1 MTSSYKDNIENCY
14 QLADGVVP
22 AGTELAN
29 NELIDFATGLP
40 LIDDTTEEILTGD
53 SLETIV
59 LTDSGKCT
67 PIVISD
73 DPDYAVLVNVTN
85 RPQSEV
91 EVSLLGIPKQETALT
106 LFDTVN
112 IYGVN
117 SKEWVGTANYT
128 YFRDPSEYTFDDPYG
143 YYARH
148 VPTESAIQI
157 YAFPRRISFIYPFDD
172 NSGRFPGGYTNGV
185 QSGSWESVRAFR
197 YQPGRVTG
205 FTLGVRMSTLSQHD
219 GEVIQWGCRNTY
231 GDGYY
236 FQLERGT
243 DLYII
248 RTSPGLGTLKVP
260 REEWNGDKV
269 LVGTGRTGWGLDL
282 SRVTMFKIEFSWY
295 GAVGAKFLAYVPDG
309 NGEGRWVKLHY
320 ISAENRFEQ
329 PSLKSAYLRLFT
341 SVSTTAGTDQA
352 AFINLYGSSVYI
364 DGGDKGTV
372 VLGTAALEAP
382 KIIDQNSRSLLGLNV
397 KGSINGVPNQKAVY
411 PVTLSAYAS
420 VPTRFDLIYANG
432 CIPVQYGYGPGTSIS
447 RSASS
452 AIAVSVV
459 DEYNLSVNSGTFP
472 NISNELTGPLDYLSG
487 RRVKVEGTGI
497 FKTHVTAINSGL
509 TQITTDRPLPSG
521 TTSIRLSRMDA
532 HAYATGIIASGVTQG
547 SFFLQS
553 AGYYRLG
560 LWPQASGAYDSS
572 KQTIWA
578 NSQYPSLTYSYL
590 TGLVNGESGGDGC
603 QQTQPFTIAINSGVP
618 SATITIGGNSLVISG
633 TTNPWPIAV
642 VAELMDGASL
652 SDVTVIEG
660 TVISTAGVGATKAV
674 TSFTVSG
681 LSQSSAAAGGTF
693 YTAHKFEDAISD
705 PLSAVMADRQGSKI
719 LSTDNRVASY
729 FIGANETKQYDLTN
743 VFGPDKMFITGAPG
757 SIFNTGTLFV
767 MATSRAGSG
776 IASAMLNWE
785 EQ

>member
-1 MTSSYKDNIENCY
+1 MTSSYKDNIENYY
-14 QLADGVVP
+14 QLGDGVAP

-40 LIDDTTEEILTGD
+40 LVDDTTDEVLTGD

-91 EVSLLGIPKQETALT
+91 EVSLLGIPKQETALA

-117 SKEWVGTANYT
+117 SKEWVGEVSYT
-128 YFRDPSEYTFDDPYG
+128 YAYDPSEYTFDDPYG

-157 YAFPRRISFIYPFDD
+157 YAFPKRISFIYPFDD
-172 NSGRFPGGYTNGV
+172 GTGRFPGGYTNGV
-185 QSGSWESVRAFR
+185 QSGFWESVRAFR

-231 GDGYY
+231 GDSYY

-260 REEWNGDKV
+260 REEWSGDKV
-269 LVGTGRTGWGLDL
+269 YLGTGRTGWGLDL

-320 ISAENRFEQ
+320 ISAESRFDQ
-329 PSLKSAYLRLFT
+329 PSLRSAYLRLFA
-341 SVSTTAGTDQA
+341 SVVTTAGTNQA

-372 VLGTAALEAP
+372 ILGTAALEAP

-420 VPTRFDLIYANG
+420 VPARFDLIYANG
-432 CIPVQYGYGPGTSIS
+432 CSLQYGYGPGTSIS
-447 RSASS
+447 RGASS
-452 AIAVSVV
+452 AITVTTTG
-459 DEYNLSVNSGTFP
+459 EYQLNAASGTFP
-472 NISNELTGPLDYLSG
+472 DITGELVGSLDYYSG

-497 FKTHVTAINSGL
+497 FKTHVTAINPGL

-521 TTSIRLSRMDA
+521 TTSVRLSRMN
-532 HAYATGIIASGVTQG
+532 AYAIASGIISSGVTQG
-547 SFFLQS
+547 SFFIQPG
-553 AGYYRLG
+553 GYTRLG
-560 LWPQASGAYDSS
+560 LWPQASGVYDGS
-572 KQTIWA
+572 KKTIWVVA
-578 NSQYPSLTYSYL
+578 YSPSLTYSYL
-590 TGLVNGESGGDGC
+590 TGLPDGETGGGTGC
-603 QQTQPFTIAINSGVP
+603 GQAGFYTIAVNSGTP
-618 SATITIGGNSLVISG
+618 SYTISVGGNSLVVSG
-633 TTNPWPIAV
+633 SSNPWPIAV
-642 VAELMDGASL
+642 VAELMDGAGY

-660 TVISTAGVGATKAV
+660 STITTAGIGATKAI
-674 TSFTVSG
+674 TSFATSG
-681 LSQSSAAAGGTF
+681 ISQSSVAAGGTF
-693 YTAHKFEDAISD
+693 YAAHKFENALCD
-705 PLSAVMADRQGSKI
+705 PLSAVVADRQGSKI

-729 FIGANETKQYDLTN
+729 FIGGNETKQFDLTN
-743 VFGPDKMFITGAPG
+743 VFGSDKMFITGAPG

>member
-1 MTSSYKDNIENCY
+1 MTSSCKDNIENYY
-14 QLADGVVP
+14 QLADGVAP

-40 LIDDTTEEILTGD
+40 LVDDTTDEVLTGD

-85 RPQSEV
+85 KPQSEV
-91 EVSLLGIPKQETALT
+91 EVSLLGIPKQETALA

-117 SKEWVGTANYT
+117 SKEWVGTTNYT
-128 YFRDPSEYTFDDPYG
+128 YFRDPPEYTFDDPYG

-157 YAFPRRISFIYPFDD
+157 YAFPKRISFIYPFDD

-231 GDGYY
+231 GDSYY

-248 RTSPGLGTLKVP
+248 RASPGLGTLKVP
-260 REEWNGDKV
+260 RKEWSGDKV
-269 LVGTGRTGWGLDL
+269 FVGTGRTGWGLDL

-329 PSLKSAYLRLFT
+329 PSLRSAYLRLFT
-341 SVSTTAGTDQA
+341 SVVTTAGTNQA

-372 VLGTAALEAP
+372 ILGTAALEAP
-382 KIIDQNSRSLLGLNV
+382 KIIDQNSRSLIGLNV

-432 CIPVQYGYGPGTSIS
+432 CSLQYGYGPGTSIS
-447 RSASS
+447 RGASS
-452 AIAVSVV
+452 AIAVTTTGDYQLNVA
-459 DEYNLSVNSGTFP
+459 SGTFP
-472 NISNELTGPLDYLSG
+472 DITGELIGSLDYYSG

-497 FKTHVTAINSGL
+497 FKTHVTAINPGL

-521 TTSIRLSRMDA
+521 TTSVRLSRMN
-532 HAYATGIIASGVTQG
+532 AYAIASGIITSGVTQG
-547 SFFLQS
+547 SFFIRPG
-553 AGYYRLG
+553 GYTRLG
-560 LWPQASGAYDSS
+560 LWPQASGVYDTS
-572 KQTIWA
+572 KKTIWVTA
-578 NSQYPSLTYSYL
+578 YSPTLTYSYF
-590 TGLVNGESGGDGC
+590 TGLPDGETGGGVGC
-603 QQTQPFTIAINSGVP
+603 GQTGSYTIVVNSGTP
-618 SATITIGGNSLVISG
+618 SYTISVGGNSLVVSG
-633 TTNPWPIAV
+633 SSNPWPIAV
-642 VAELMDGASL
+642 VAELMDGASY

-660 TVISTAGVGATKAV
+660 STITTAGVGATKAI
-674 TSFTVSG
+674 TSFATSG
-681 LSQSSAAAGGTF
+681 VSQSSAAAGGTF
-693 YTAHKFEDAISD
+693 YTAHKFEDALCD
-705 PLSAVMADRQGSKI
+705 PLSAVVADRQGSKI

-729 FIGANETKQYDLTN
+729 FIGGNETKQFDLAN

-767 MATSRAGSG
+767 MATSRTGSG

>member
-1 MTSSYKDNIENCY
+1 MTSSYKDNIENYY
-14 QLADGVVP
+14 QLADGVAP

-40 LIDDTTEEILTGD
+40 LVDDTTDEVLTGD

-59 LTDSGKCT
+59 LSDSGKCT
-67 PIVISD
+67 PVTVTND
-73 DPDYAVLVNVTN
+73 ADHTVLVNVTN

-91 EVSLLGIPKQETALT
+91 EVSLLGIPKQETALA

-117 SKEWVGTANYT
+117 SKEWVGGVSYS
-128 YFRDPSEYTFDDPYG
+128 YVYDPYEYNFDDPYG

-148 VPTESAIQI
+148 VPSESAIQL
-157 YAFPRRISFIYPFDD
+157 YTFPKNKSFIYLFDD
-172 NSGRFPGGYTNGV
+172 GTGKYPGGYTDGV
-185 QSGSWESVRAFR
+185 QSGFWESVRAFR

-231 GDGYY
+231 GDSYY

-243 DLYII
+243 DLFII

-260 REEWNGDKV
+260 REEWSGDKV
-269 LVGTGRTGWGLDL
+269 YVGTGRTGWGLDL

-341 SVSTTAGTDQA
+341 SVRTTAGTPQA

-372 VLGTAALEAP
+372 ILGTAALEAP
-382 KIIDQNSRSLLGLNV
+382 KIIDENSRSLLGLNV

-420 VPTRFDLIYANG
+420 VPARFDLIYANG
-432 CIPVQYGYGPGTSIS
+432 CTLQYGYGPGTSIS
-447 RSASS
+447 RGASS
-452 AIAVSVV
+452 AITVTTTGNYQLNVA
-459 DEYNLSVNSGTFP
+459 SGTFP
-472 NISNELTGPLDYLSG
+472 DITGELVGSLDYYSG

-497 FKTHVTAINSGL
+497 FKTHVTAINPGL

-521 TTSIRLSRMDA
+521 TTSIRLSRMN
-532 HAYATGIIASGVTQG
+532 AYAIASGIIASGVTQG
-547 SFFLQS
+547 SFFMQPG
-553 AGYYRLG
+553 GYTRIG
-560 LWPQASGAYDSS
+560 LWPQASGVYDSS
-572 KQTIWA
+572 KKVIWVTA
-578 NSQYPSLTYSYL
+578 YSPVLTYSYL
-590 TGLVNGESGGDGC
+590 TGLPNGETGRGLGC
-603 QQTQPFTIAINSGVP
+603 GQIGFYAIAVNSGTP
-618 SATITIGGNSLVISG
+618 SYTISAGSNSLVVSG
-633 TTNPWPIAV
+633 SSNPWPIAV
-642 VAELMDGASL
+642 VAELMDGASYN
-652 SDVTVIEG
+652 DVTVVEG
-660 TVISTAGVGATKAV
+660 STIATAGVGATKAI
-674 TSFTVSG
+674 TSFATSG
-681 LSQSSAAAGGTF
+681 VSQSSTAAGGTI
-693 YTAHKFEDAISD
+693 YTAHKFEDALCD
-705 PLSAVMADRQGSKI
+705 PLSAAMADRQGSKI

-729 FIGANETKQYDLTN
+729 FIGANETKQFDLAN
-743 VFGPDKMFITGAPG
+743 IFGPDKMFITGEPG